1 MKSVLRYTAAGVA
14 LATFGFASA
23 AQAAT
28 ETASAEA
35 EILAALTV
43 TLDLNDNTLDFG
55 SIAESGSGGTVT
67 LTSGG
72 SLTCSTGLLCT
83 GTPMVPSFLIEG
95 TPDADVSI
103 SFTSNTIPLTGP
115 GAPMDVDLTS
125 SIDNTNL
132 SAGGSASFTVGG
144 VLDVAAGQAPG
155 SYTGQLE
162 VVVIY
167 N

>member
-28 ETASAEA
+28 ATADAEA

-43 TLDLNDNTLDFG
+43 TLDATANALDFG
-55 SIAESGSGGTVT
+55 SIAESGAGGTVT
-67 LTSGG
+67 LTSGNVR
-72 SLTCSTGLLCT
+72 TCSVGLLCT
-83 GTPMVPSFLIEG
+83 GTTVVPEFDIVG
-95 TPDADVSI
+95 TPNAPVSI
-103 SFTSNTIPLTGP
+103 SFTNNTIQLTGP
-115 GAPMDVDLTS
+115 GAPMDVNLTS
-125 SIDNTNL
+125 SADNLNL
-132 SAGGSASFTVGG
+132 SAGGTASFTVGG
-144 VLDVAAGQAPG
+144 VLDVAAGQTAG
-155 SYTGQLE
+155 TYSGQLE